1 MGYKTYWFNNEYDNQ
16 FITIKKELE
25 SMLSS
30 LANSIYPEILDK
42 AEEYP
47 VLIDN
52 QRPFKPGSQSAK
64 IAAYFVPL
72 GLIMRLISRLFE
84 RRLHKDLKRVKSL
97 NTELQLIIERL

>member
-1 MGYKTYWFNNEYDNQ
+1 MGYKTYWFDKEYDNQ
-16 FITIKKELE
+16 FIAIKKELE
-25 SMLSS
+25 SMLNV
-30 LANSIYPEILDK
+30 LANSIYPEILNK

-47 VLIDN
+47 ILIDN
-52 QRPFKPGSQSAK
+52 QRPFTPGSKSAK
-64 IAAYFVPL
+64 VAAYFIPL